1 MTLPPLS
8 SVYSFHARA
17 ACVIFLASASATFFS
32 AAFLRSTTAF
42 SCALTRALAVDFCFE
57 IAAFSARTRSF
68 CFFCSICWR
77 VGLGLGLGAALGF
90 SPGFGG
96 FWGPAF
102 FFGGASPSASLV
114 RPISS
119 KSRPKS
125 FLGLALPLAAGLA
138 ADLAAG
144 LIALTDLGFSPALG
158 LAAGAAGLPFF
169 GASFF
174 AFSSGG
180 RPSASRVRPYAA
192 QSMALGS
199 AAGAAGGAPLA

>member
-144 LIALTDLGFSPALG
+144 LSAALDVSAGLDFSAGLIALTDLGFSPALG
-158 LAAGAAGLPFF
+158 LAAGAAGLPFS
-169 GASFF
+169 AP
-174 AFSSGG
+174 
-180 RPSASRVRPYAA
+180 PSLHSHP
-192 QSMALGS
+192 
-199 AAGAAGGAPLA
+199 